1 MSDIEQVVAD
11 YFAMWSEADPHL
23 RAQLIAGAFTAEGRY
38 VDPRFEAHGHSGLD
52 QLAQAAQAQFPGCEF
67 QRTSAVD
74 VHHDRVRWSWAMTRV
89 GGRAALAT
97 GVDYAQVAD
106 DGRLSEVT
114 GFYDMVG

>member
-11 YFAMWSEADPHL
+11 YFAMWSEADPD
-23 RAQLIAGAFTAEGRY
+23 RRVQ
-38 VDPRFEAHGHSGLD
+38 RFEAHGHSGID
-52 QLAQAAQAQFPGCEF
+52 QLAQGAQAQFPGCEF

-74 VHHDRVRWSWAMTRV
+74 VHHDRVRWSWALTRA
-89 GGRAALAT
+89 GSRAALAT